1 MWDWLSTLVSGQ
13 PHFIVG
19 GAERP
24 YLFRWWLL
32 PRNPWLNVYLHKFVR
47 DDDDRALHDHP
58 WASLSI
64 CLSGKYREHTD
75 AGTFERGA
83 GSVVYRT
90 AEHRHRIELFDNQPA
105 WTLFITGPRVRDWGF
120 HCPQGWIPWQQFV
133 ARGSEGEIG
142 RGCGEEIR

>member
-1 MWDWLSTLVSGQ
+1 MWEWFTTLVSGQ

-19 GAERP
+19 GADRP
-24 YLFRWWLL
+24 YLLRWWLM

-64 CLSGKYREHTD
+64 CLAGSYRELTE

-83 GSVVYRT
+83 GSVVYRP
-90 AEHRHRIELFDNQPA
+90 AEHRHRIELFDGQPA
-105 WTLFITGPRVRDWGF
+105 WTLFVTGPRVRNWGF
-120 HCPQGWIPWQQFV
+120 WCPQGFVPWQEFV
-133 ARGSEGEIG
+133 SPGSDGEVG
-142 RGCGEEIR
+142 RGCGEGK